1 MKEGRGFTWSRSE
14 TELVVCG
21 QSDMFE
27 CGFCKE
33 ANLLGEYLEG
43 GSEMVND
50 STWGYVMGGL

>member
-1 MKEGRGFTWSRSE
+1 M
-14 TELVVCG
+14 VCG

-50 STWGYVMGGL
+50 SIWGYVMGGL